1 MGQRGGWEYN
11 RKERRENGREPI
23 WSLLENSQLVNSTNF
38 DLRRIS
44 HNIVFFGELFFSTQK
59 NEYLTSFAVLLLRIP
74 VKLVCSEAHKRVIKC
89 ENWIQNVL
97 CQPLERNECWKPF
110 FMVSHKIMVSVCTDV
125 RFRTIF
131 LTTWKYAWLVNI
143 YNVCRRKM
151 FVYK

>member
-1 MGQRGGWEYN
+1 MAESQYGVYWKLANWWIQPTLISEGSHT
-11 RKERRENGREPI
+11 I
-23 WSLLENSQLVNSTNF
+23 LCSLEN
-38 DLRRIS
+38 
-44 HNIVFFGELFFSTQK
+44 FFFYTE
-59 NEYLTSFAVLLLRIP
+59 EYLTSFAVLLLRIP

-97 CQPLERNECWKPF
+97 CQPLERNECWKSF